1 MKTVLWVS
9 TTTPSC
15 QAPIPDPANKPVI
28 SVDWINVVSDVTHV
42 LLSLLVIIVVVVI
55 VVLLPV
61 GSRGGLDKGMLNGF
75 GKKQKSKWATSYL
88 DRGRETSVSGSWC
101 RSWSLC
107 GGKRG
112 GGAGSSREP
121 VMIVNWSGQVGQ
133 KKAIIHSS
141 RL

>member
-1 MKTVLWVS
+1 M
-9 TTTPSC
+9 
-15 QAPIPDPANKPVI
+15 
-28 SVDWINVVSDVTHV
+28 SDVTHV

-61 GSRGGLDKGMLNGF
+61 GSRGGLDRGMLQGYKDLE
-75 GKKQKSKWATSYL
+75 KKQKSKWATSYL

-121 VMIVNWSGQVGQ
+121 VMIVNWSGWS
-133 KKAIIHSS
+133 KESHHSFFTTVIE
-141 RL
+141 